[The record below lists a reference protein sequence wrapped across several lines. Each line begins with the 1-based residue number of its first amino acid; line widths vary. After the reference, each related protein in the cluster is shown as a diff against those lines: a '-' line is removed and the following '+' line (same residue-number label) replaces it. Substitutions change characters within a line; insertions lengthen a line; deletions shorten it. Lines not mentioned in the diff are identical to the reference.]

1 MAGKEA
7 TVFICDVGQSM
18 GAVRPGREVSDL
30 DYSLQYVWDKIAAI
44 VGSVF
49 TLRLICIDNNQVATE
64 RKTLAVGVV
73 ALRTDGESLIVISY
87 CIRSRTKR

>member
-7 TVFICDVGQSM
+7 IVFICDVGRSM
-18 GAVRPGREVSDL
+18 GAVRGGHEVSDL

-49 TLRLICIDNNQVATE
+49 TLLLLCM
-64 RKTLAVGVV
+64 
-73 ALRTDGESLIVISY
+73 Y
-87 CIRSRTKR
+87 